1 MDLTSLLVQL
11 VSGGVGGNLVGS
23 LLKQV
28 NLGPVGNTIVG
39 VIGGLLGG
47 QLGGMLGAG
56 GATSASGAGGLDLGA
71 LVPGVLGGGGGGA
84 ALTAVVGFIRQAI
97 SKKA

>member
-11 VSGGVGGNLVGS
+11 VSGGVGGNIAAS

-56 GATSASGAGGLDLGA
+56 GAVGAAPAGGFDLGA
-71 LVPGVLGGGGGGA
+71 LLPGVLGGGGGGA
-84 ALTAVVGFIRQAI
+84 VLTAVVGFIRQ
-97 SKKA
+97 SMNKKA

>member
-1 MDLTSLLVQL
+1 MDWTSLLVQL
-11 VSGGVGGNLVGS
+11 VSGGVGGNIVGS

-47 QLGGMLGAG
+47 QLGGMLGAPG
-56 GATSASGAGGLDLGA
+56 PAATTGGLDMATLI
-71 LVPGVLGGGGGGA
+71 PGVLGGGGGGA
-84 ALTAVVGFIRQAI
+84 VLTAVVGFARQAMN
-97 SKKA
+97 KK